1 MIVEPLVVLA
11 RGAHVCSWFRIV
23 SHGER
28 IGYRSNR
35 QWVSFYI
42 GISDSFAFGAAW
54 EVVLTVPALVV
65 FSEEF
70 LVADAIPGVF
80 FGLRIPI

>member
-11 RGAHVCSWFRIV
+11 RSAHVCSRFRIV
-23 SHGER
+23 SHSER
-28 IGYRSNR
+28 ISYRSNS
-35 QWVSFYI
+35 QWVSFHI
-42 GISDSFAFGAAW
+42 GVSDSFAFGAAW
-54 EVVLTVPALVV
+54 EVVLTVAALVV